1 MSRPRLKTRRRR
13 DAGRRA
19 GARAAPSRLKGNT
32 SGPRQRARP
41 HRRPEP
47 SADDAT
53 QRRRSSSPCASPA
66 QGGSMVQLS
75 KRRQSDPQ
83 VVQQL
88 WKAIEVIRNQKQIA
102 NLDRISKY
110 VLACAAVPM
119 GLGFPVSRSTVGHSS
134 QTKASTSAFYVEQ
147 QASESRMASGW
158 GRAAGRGLE
167 GFDTPGGHK
176 ASMHP
181 KETSRQLGLAVK
193 DGLIVETM
201 TVGCK
206 GSKLGIEQEGYWLP
220 GEDNPEEEETSDWYC
235 FECHQAGEVLACESC
250 FRVYHP
256 RCVPSEMVP
265 GDADTRWACPICQ
278 SFKQRNWPKQELCTY
293 LKFVVQRMK
302 EKSSDIHQKSPDIY
316 KKVNATGHPLYRRLV
331 HTPMDLCSIQKNVE
345 LCKYRTVD
353 EFLSHA
359 QLLLHNAVLFFGEIS
374 PQAEVS
380 KILYRDTKHEVDELL
395 LCKICFY
402 MSNARPENWFCY
414 PCNPPHKLVWARMKG
429 YGCWPAKVMQHVDD
443 RVDVRFFGHNHQRA
457 WIQEE
462 FVRDISAGI
471 HELVIKRSSGWSK
484 ARAELERYQEFVR
497 GGKVWKLADGEQ
509 RSSDDVEVGISS
521 SIPSISST
529 SSEQCSTL
537 RCKVMLYNLS
547 CIQARLQHEPKA
559 KKPKLAKYD
568 SNCKERPCVPRQKCE
583 EAEAMEC
590 VSSSQ
595 EVPQAAPP
603 IERLSV
609 GTQTRRAGSS
619 GGTKTL
625 HRGTQTSS
633 DSPCH
638 NMCHEKYSKI
648 FNEFK
653 ERMEG
658 DHKRDTERL
667 VREALEKLRS
677 ELDEDKRAAV
687 TKAVANLQTE
697 MDKKCKQVKEKCKE
711 EFLEEIKKLAT
722 QHKQMISH
730 TKKKQW
736 CYNCEEEAMYHC
748 CWNTSYCSIKCQQEH
763 WHSEHKRTCR
773 RKRRD

>member
-102 NLDRISKY
+102 NLDRISKHVARIY
-110 VLACAAVPM
+110 
-119 GLGFPVSRSTVGHSS
+119 
-134 QTKASTSAFYVEQ
+134 
-147 QASESRMASGW
+147 
-158 GRAAGRGLE
+158 
-167 GFDTPGGHK
+167 
-176 ASMHP
+176 SMHP

>member
-102 NLDRISKY
+102 NLDRISKHVARIY
-110 VLACAAVPM
+110 
-119 GLGFPVSRSTVGHSS
+119 
-134 QTKASTSAFYVEQ
+134 
-147 QASESRMASGW
+147 
-158 GRAAGRGLE
+158 
-167 GFDTPGGHK
+167 
-176 ASMHP
+176 SMHP

-302 EKSSDIHQKSPDIY
+302 EKSPDIY

>member
-102 NLDRISKY
+102 NLDRISN
-110 VLACAAVPM
+110 
-119 GLGFPVSRSTVGHSS
+119 
-134 QTKASTSAFYVEQ
+134 
-147 QASESRMASGW
+147 
-158 GRAAGRGLE
+158 
-167 GFDTPGGHK
+167 
-176 ASMHP
+176 MHP

>member
-1 MSRPRLKTRRRR
+1 MSRPRLKTRRRRR

-19 GARAAPSRLKGNT
+19 GARAAPSRPKAYT
-32 SGPRQRARP
+32 RGPRQRARP
-41 HRRPEP
+41 YRRREP

-53 QRRRSSSPCASPA
+53 RRSSPCASPA

-102 NLDRISKY
+102 NLDRISKHVARIY
-110 VLACAAVPM
+110 
-119 GLGFPVSRSTVGHSS
+119 
-134 QTKASTSAFYVEQ
+134 
-147 QASESRMASGW
+147 
-158 GRAAGRGLE
+158 
-167 GFDTPGGHK
+167 
-176 ASMHP
+176 SMHP

-302 EKSSDIHQKSPDIY
+302 EKSPDIY

-380 KILYRDTKHEVDELL
+380 KILYRDTKHEVDEML

-429 YGCWPAKVMQHVDD
+429 YGCWPAKVMQRVDD

-462 FVRDISAGI
+462 FVRDISAGM

-484 ARAELERYQEFVR
+484 ARTELERHQEFVR
-497 GGKVWKLADGEQ
+497 SGKVWKLGDGEQ

-521 SIPSISST
+521 SSIPSISST
-529 SSEQCSTL
+529 SSE
-537 RCKVMLYNLS
+537 
-547 CIQARLQHEPKA
+547 QARLQHEPKA

-568 SNCKERPCVPRQKCE
+568 SNCKERSCAPRQKCE
-583 EAEAMEC
+583 EAEVEMEC

-687 TKAVANLQTE
+687 TKAVANLQAE

>member
-1 MSRPRLKTRRRR
+1 
-13 DAGRRA
+13 
-19 GARAAPSRLKGNT
+19 
-32 SGPRQRARP
+32 
-41 HRRPEP
+41 
-47 SADDAT
+47 
-53 QRRRSSSPCASPA
+53 
-66 QGGSMVQLS
+66 MVQLS

-102 NLDRISKY
+102 NLDRISKHVARIY
-110 VLACAAVPM
+110 
-119 GLGFPVSRSTVGHSS
+119 
-134 QTKASTSAFYVEQ
+134 
-147 QASESRMASGW
+147 
-158 GRAAGRGLE
+158 
-167 GFDTPGGHK
+167 
-176 ASMHP
+176 SMHP

-302 EKSSDIHQKSPDIY
+302 EKSPDIY

-529 SSEQCSTL
+529 SSEQ
-537 RCKVMLYNLS
+537 
-547 CIQARLQHEPKA
+547 ARLQHEPKA

-568 SNCKERPCVPRQKCE
+568 SNCKEKCE

>member
-102 NLDRISKY
+102 NLDRISKHVARIY
-110 VLACAAVPM
+110 
-119 GLGFPVSRSTVGHSS
+119 
-134 QTKASTSAFYVEQ
+134 
-147 QASESRMASGW
+147 
-158 GRAAGRGLE
+158 
-167 GFDTPGGHK
+167 
-176 ASMHP
+176 SMHP

-302 EKSSDIHQKSPDIY
+302 EKSPDIY

-529 SSEQCSTL
+529 SSE
-537 RCKVMLYNLS
+537 
-547 CIQARLQHEPKA
+547 QARLQHEPKA

>member
-1 MSRPRLKTRRRR
+1 MSRPRLKTRRRRR

-19 GARAAPSRLKGNT
+19 GARAAPSRLEGNT
-32 SGPRQRARP
+32 RGPRQRARP

-102 NLDRISKY
+102 NLDRISKHVARIY
-110 VLACAAVPM
+110 
-119 GLGFPVSRSTVGHSS
+119 
-134 QTKASTSAFYVEQ
+134 
-147 QASESRMASGW
+147 
-158 GRAAGRGLE
+158 
-167 GFDTPGGHK
+167 
-176 ASMHP
+176 SMHP

-302 EKSSDIHQKSPDIY
+302 EKSPDIY

-395 LCKICFY
+395 LCKTCFY

-497 GGKVWKLADGEQ
+497 GGKVWKLGDGEQ

-521 SIPSISST
+521 SSIPSISST
-529 SSEQCSTL
+529 SSE
-537 RCKVMLYNLS
+537 
-547 CIQARLQHEPKA
+547 QARLQHEPKA

-568 SNCKERPCVPRQKCE
+568 SNCKERPCAPRQKCE
-583 EAEAMEC
+583 EAEVEMEC

-687 TKAVANLQTE
+687 TKAVANLQAE

>member
-1 MSRPRLKTRRRR
+1 MSRPRLKTRRRRR

-19 GARAAPSRLKGNT
+19 GARAAPSRPKAYT
-32 SGPRQRARP
+32 RGPRQRARP
-41 HRRPEP
+41 YRRREP

-53 QRRRSSSPCASPA
+53 RRSSPCASPA

-102 NLDRISKY
+102 NLDRISKHVARIY
-110 VLACAAVPM
+110 
-119 GLGFPVSRSTVGHSS
+119 
-134 QTKASTSAFYVEQ
+134 
-147 QASESRMASGW
+147 
-158 GRAAGRGLE
+158 
-167 GFDTPGGHK
+167 
-176 ASMHP
+176 SMHP

-302 EKSSDIHQKSPDIY
+302 EKSPDIY

-380 KILYRDTKHEVDELL
+380 KILYRDTKHEVDEML

-429 YGCWPAKVMQHVDD
+429 YGCWPAKVMQRVDD

-462 FVRDISAGI
+462 FVRDISAGM

-484 ARAELERYQEFVR
+484 ARTELERHQEFVR
-497 GGKVWKLADGEQ
+497 SGKVWKLGDGEQ
-509 RSSDDVEVGISS
+509 RSSDDVEVGISSS

-568 SNCKERPCVPRQKCE
+568 SNCKERSCAPRQKCE
-583 EAEAMEC
+583 EAEVEMEC

-687 TKAVANLQTE
+687 TKAVANLQAE